1 MSTRFMNV
9 HQECS
14 HMTSP
19 DDEFSA
25 DDETTSI
32 LEVLLLHHWSML
44 VWILPITQSGCS
56 SGRWCSC
63 WHISSPWYLQ
73 VPITASRHGPRGVQL
88 DITTKINK
96 YGFSENAA
104 SRKLPSIK
112 HTKKITT
119 TTPASD
125 TSEIFQAESEDSFSA
140 KINR

>member
-1 MSTRFMNV
+1 ML
-9 HQECS
+9 S
-14 HMTSP
+14 HR
-19 DDEFSA
+19 D
-25 DDETTSI
+25 
-32 LEVLLLHHWSML
+32 
-44 VWILPITQSGCS
+44 
-56 SGRWCSC
+56 
-63 WHISSPWYLQ
+63 LQ
-73 VPITASRHGPRGVQL
+73 APSQYQGMDHEGVQL

-125 TSEIFQAESEDSFSA
+125 TSEIFQAESEDSFSS